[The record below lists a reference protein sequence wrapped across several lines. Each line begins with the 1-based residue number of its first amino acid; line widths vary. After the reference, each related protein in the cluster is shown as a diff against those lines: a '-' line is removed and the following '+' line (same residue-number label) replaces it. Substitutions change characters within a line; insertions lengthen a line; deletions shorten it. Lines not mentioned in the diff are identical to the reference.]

1 MHCCDYYSDDVFCWF
16 LFKDQCE
23 PLLSDQFQIIHILI
37 KQLIGFY
44 FKYTVTH
51 NWKHSMLCEGC
62 KEANGQI
69 SGFLCQYIEIHGM
82 VFGTKDIPRSIV
94 TFLFTCSTS
103 S

>member
-44 FKYTVTH
+44 FKYTVTLITGSIPCFVRAARKLMGKSLASSVSILEYMA
-51 NWKHSMLCEGC
+51 W
-62 KEANGQI
+62 
-69 SGFLCQYIEIHGM
+69 FL
-82 VFGTKDIPRSIV
+82 VLR
-94 TFLFTCSTS
+94 TFQDP
-103 S
+103 